1 MPYLTVGRDACN
13 IDIYFEDHGVG
24 KPVVLIH
31 GFPLSGREW
40 EKQIS
45 PLVESGHRVVVY
57 DRRGFGRSTQ
67 TIKGYDFDTFSEDL
81 RKLIKQLD
89 LRDVALVGNSMGAGE
104 VARYI
109 GRYGSTNISRVVFIG
124 GAPPCLMK
132 SEENPAGV
140 DVSVRTQL
148 ETAVK
153 KDRLTFLTSF
163 LENMYNADA
172 LLGTRL
178 TEEDL
183 HYAWQIA
190 SMASPIGTLKCICTW
205 WSDFRPDVAKINVP
219 ALIVHGGA
227 DRSVPIEGTSRR
239 LQEAIRGSRLAII
252 EDAPHGLVWTHADK
266 LNPVLTDFLK

>member
-1 MPYLTVGRDACN
+1 MPYLTVGRDAGN

-40 EKQIS
+40 EKQIP

-57 DRRGFGRSTQ
+57 DRRGFGASTQ
-67 TIKGYDFDTFSEDL
+67 TITGYDFDTFAEDL
-81 RKLIKQLD
+81 RKLIKHLD
-89 LRDVALVGNSMGAGE
+89 LRGVSLVGNSMGAGE

-109 GRYGSTNISRVVFIG
+109 GRYGSVNIERAVFIG
-124 GAPPCLMK
+124 GVPPYLMK

-148 ETAVK
+148 ENAVK

-183 HYAWQIA
+183 RYAWQIA

-227 DRSVPIEGTSRR
+227 DRTLPLEGTSKR
-239 LQEAIRGSRLAII
+239 LQQAIRGSRLAII
-252 EDAPHGLVWTHADK
+252 ESAPHGLVTTHADN
-266 LNPVLTDFLK
+266 LNPLLVDFLK

>member
-1 MPYLTVGRDACN
+1 MPYLTVGRDAGN
-13 IDIYFEDHGVG
+13 IDIYYEDHGVG

-40 EKQIS
+40 EKQVP
-45 PLVESGHRVVVY
+45 PLLETGHRVIVY

-67 TIKGYDFDTFSEDL
+67 TIKGYDFDTFAEDL
-81 RKLIKQLD
+81 RKLIKHLD

-109 GRYGSTNISRVVFIG
+109 GRYGSLNISRLVFIG
-124 GAPPCLMK
+124 GSVPYLTK
-132 SEENPAGV
+132 SEANPAGV
-140 DVSVRTQL
+140 DIATRTQL
-148 ETAVK
+148 ETSLK

-183 HYAWQIA
+183 RYSWQIA
-190 SMASPIGTLKCICTW
+190 AMASPIGTLKCICTW
-205 WSDFRPDVAKINVP
+205 WSDFRPDVAKINIP
-219 ALIVHGGA
+219 SLIIHGEA
-227 DRSVPIEGTSRR
+227 DRSVPLEGTSRL
-239 LQEAIRGSRLAII
+239 LQQSIRGSRLVMI
-252 EDAPHGLVWTHADK
+252 EGAPHGLVRTHADK
-266 LNPVLTDFLK
+266 LNPLLVDFLK